1 MIHRLFEACSDSAAA
16 PWGMLETLGEIISG
30 RPDIFGAF
38 TRHLLNYMGDESTQV
53 QVMWAL
59 SKIAEK
65 RPDLIRETPFFNL
78 FHFLKHPKPEM
89 RGLVVQLLGRI
100 RAKEVSMQLMELS
113 NDTETLI
120 IWEDRKPVEH
130 TVAELVQ
137 VALKQISE
145 GEKDDK

>member
-1 MIHRLFEACSDSAAA
+1 
-16 PWGMLETLGEIISG
+16 
-30 RPDIFGAF
+30 
-38 TRHLLNYMGDESTQV
+38 MGDESTQV
-53 QVMWAL
+53 QVVWAL

-89 RGLVVQLLGRI
+89 RGIVVQMLGRI

-113 NDTETLI
+113 DDQEILVT
-120 IWEDRKPVEH
+120 WENGKAVEY
-130 TVAELVQ
+130 TVSELVE

-145 GEKDDK
+145 GDITND